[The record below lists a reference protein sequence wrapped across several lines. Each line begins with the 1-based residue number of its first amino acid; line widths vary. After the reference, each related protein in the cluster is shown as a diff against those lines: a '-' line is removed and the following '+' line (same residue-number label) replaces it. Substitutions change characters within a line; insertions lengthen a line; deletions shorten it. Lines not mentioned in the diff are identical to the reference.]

1 MIFLKLKDLDPFW
14 DIALSRNAVSLQ
26 DQNYNAMLQRFQ
38 TVFLIL
44 VVLSMIATLF
54 FPIWTKADAST
65 ETLIKLTAFE
75 RTTEVA
81 GVETQSKTT
90 FYIALLALAAA
101 ASAAISVSK
110 FKNRLLQIKLG
121 ALSSFLMAALLLT
134 CLYLANE
141 AEQQINPTEQGSYVL
156 GFFLP
161 AAGLMFN
168 LLANRFIRRD
178 EMLVK
183 SADRLR

>member
-1 MIFLKLKDLDPFW
+1 
-14 DIALSRNAVSLQ
+14 
-26 DQNYNAMLQRFQ
+26 MLQRFQ

-44 VVLSMIATLF
+44 VVLSMVATLF

-65 ETLIKLTAFE
+65 ETLISLTAFE
-75 RTTEVA
+75 LRTEVA
-81 GVETQSKTT
+81 GTETQSKST

-101 ASAAISVSK
+101 ASAAVSISK

-134 CLYLANE
+134 CLYLSNGAE
-141 AEQQINPTEQGSYVL
+141 AEINPDAQGNYVL

-161 AAGLMFN
+161 AAGLLFN